1 MLYLPNGGRALL
13 TYGRGSAETGIP
25 SEDAGGFDGPSGAGD
40 IDEWNPADGDL
51 TAGDPAH
58 GNPTEGD
65 PTAGDPDRDAS
76 VGAALQALAVA
87 LRRGAVTFTVETVD
101 ARPATASPI
110 AARLR
115 EAGFAAVPR
124 GFRWRG

>member
-1 MLYLPNGGRALL
+1 MEKRGGRLPGGARFDIRRKGPGNRRNEAGPLA
-13 TYGRGSAETGIP
+13 GR
-25 SEDAGGFDGPSGAGD
+25 
-40 IDEWNPADGDL
+40 ADGDL

>member
-1 MLYLPNGGRALL
+1 MTHFAVVAPPY
-13 TYGRGSAETGIP
+13 YSH
-25 SEDAGGFDGPSGAGD
+25 FQ
-40 IDEWNPADGDL
+40 
-51 TAGDPAH
+51 
-58 GNPTEGD
+58 
-65 PTAGDPDRDAS
+65 
-76 VGAALQALAVA
+76 ALQALAVA

>member
-1 MLYLPNGGRALL
+1 MLYLPRGGRALF
-13 TYGRGSAETGIP
+13 TYGGGP
-25 SEDAGGFDGPSGAGD
+25 SDPGVPSDPEDAGGPHGPSGTGAVDESRSPAG
-40 IDEWNPADGDL
+40 
-51 TAGDPAH
+51 
-58 GNPTEGD
+58 
-65 PTAGDPDRDAS
+65 GDPDRDAS